1 MRYVIR
7 DESGAIVSVHREAVP
22 GAVPMEDGDPQGLA
36 FVDGLDDSQSFAGL
50 DADLVR
56 VLEDLIDALIDRN
69 LLRITDLPAEAQQ
82 KLFARKHFRSR
93 AQSRSLNLFGN
104 ETTGMVGEVGAPSD
118 GMVNMPNG

>member
-1 MRYVIR
+1 MSTIPYRDRVVAMRYVIR
-7 DESGAIVSVHREAVP
+7 DEAGAIVSVHREAVP
-22 GAVPMEDGDPQGLA
+22 GALPVDDNYPEVQAFLEGDEDAQA
-36 FVDGLDDSQSFAGL
+36 FAGL

-82 KLFARKHFRSR
+82 KLFARKHFRNR

-104 ETTGMVGEVGAPSD
+104 ETGGL
-118 GMVNMPNG
+118 PNG